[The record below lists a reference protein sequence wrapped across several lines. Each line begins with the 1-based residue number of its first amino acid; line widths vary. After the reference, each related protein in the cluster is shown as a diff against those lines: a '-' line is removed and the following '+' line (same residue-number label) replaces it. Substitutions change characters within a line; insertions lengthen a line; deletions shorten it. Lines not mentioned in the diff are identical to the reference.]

1 MAIIIDLHLA
11 KTLVKEF
18 QHKNSAPGGPAI
30 ITPDNKFLKG
40 FFLDRE
46 RLELLLSNPEVK
58 GVAVQLAQH
67 PDFIASEDNQ
77 FTLVYC
83 GAKDNTDGIG
93 DEPYINKG
101 DIYCAPPPCPP
112 FCTRLG

>member
-18 QHKNSAPGGPAI
+18 QHKNSSPAGPAI
-30 ITPDNKFLKG
+30 ITPDNRFLKG

-46 RLELLLSNPEVK
+46 SLELLLSNPEVK
-58 GVAVQLAQH
+58 GINVQLAQH
-67 PDFIASEDNQ
+67 PDFIASAQNQ

-83 GAKDNTDGIG
+83 AAQENVDDIG
-93 DEPYINKG
+93 NEPYINNG
-101 DIYCAPPPCPP
+101 DIYCGPPPCPP